1 METSGTESSPKSAF
15 RVMQNIFYRCSCTR
29 TQLVF
34 IREFDEQSK
43 VKKRHQLSVIW
54 DYIHTLTGEKPQ
66 CNEDTRNL
74 KQNNYH
80 VTVVLVWRAL
90 IRSVCLCLP
99 KFSNMTQKWLW
110 RTVMSASRASCASRQ
125 TPQCHAEIRKFW
137 KKSPSVQTITHRR
150 QS

>member
-1 METSGTESSPKSAF
+1 
-15 RVMQNIFYRCSCTR
+15 MQNIFYRCSCTR

-80 VTVVLVWRAL
+80 ATVVLVWRAL
-90 IRSVCLCLP
+90 IRSVCLCLA
-99 KFSNMTQKWLW
+99 KVFK
-110 RTVMSASRASCASRQ
+110 
-125 TPQCHAEIRKFW
+125 HDAEVALEDCYACLQSQLCFKANATM
-137 KKSPSVQTITHRR
+137 PRR
-150 QS
+150 D